1 MTLDDPEHQNRGL
14 YGFFGDFGLQDTF
27 QERIVPKSIEIDKD
41 KLWMKFSAL
50 NGHFWQSKS

>member
-50 NGHFWQSKS
+50 NGHF